1 KKVEDFLISK
11 VGGVKKATAKKASAR
26 KAVTKRATRKSKA
39 G

>member
-1 KKVEDFLISK
+1 
-11 VGGVKKATAKKASAR
+11 KKASAR

>member
-1 KKVEDFLISK
+1 
-11 VGGVKKATAKKASAR
+11 AKKASAR